1 MLTRARDDFL
11 TGEQRMIRDTARDFA
26 QAELAPHAGAWEDDG
41 WIPDAVVAKMGEL
54 GLLGMTVPPEWGG
67 TGADYLS
74 YILAVEEVAAGCA
87 ATAVLMSVHNGLGC
101 GLVLAWGSEAQ
112 KQAWMPKLVTGEAI
126 ACFCL
131 TEPQAGSEANN
142 LKTRATEAGGGWSLE
157 GTKQFISNAKRAK
170 LAVVFAVTDP
180 AAGKK
185 GLSAFLVP
193 TDTPGFAVQRPEK
206 KLGIKALDT
215 CAIAISGC
223 RVGAEALLGP
233 RGKGLAIAVSNLE
246 GGRIGIAA
254 QAVGIARAALEA
266 AVAYAKERTQFG
278 KKIAEHQ
285 SIANMLADMHTRVN
299 AARLMVHHAAR
310 LRDAGVPCLSEAS
323 QAKLFASETAEWVCS
338 RAIQVH
344 GGYGYVRDYPVERHY
359 RDARVTQIYEG
370 TSEIQRILV
379 ARSLVE

>member
-11 TGEQRMIRDTARDFA
+11 TDEQRMIRDTARDFA
-26 QAELAPHAGAWEDDG
+26 QAELAPNAGAWEDQG
-41 WIPDAVVAKMGEL
+41 WIPDEVVARMGGL
-54 GLLGMTVPPEWGG
+54 GLLGMTVSPDWGG

-74 YILAVEEVAAGCA
+74 YVLAVEEVAAGCA
-87 ATAVLMSVHNGLGC
+87 ATATMMSVQNGLGC
-101 GLVLAWGSEAQ
+101 GLVEAWGSEAQ
-112 KQAWMPKLVTGEAI
+112 KKAWLPELASGRAI
-126 ACFCL
+126 VCFCL

-142 LKTRATEAGGGWSLE
+142 LKTRATEAGGGWVLE

-180 AAGKK
+180 SAGKK

-193 TDTPGFAVQRPEK
+193 TGTPGFEVQKPER

-215 CAIAISGC
+215 CAIALANCQVPSD
-223 RVGAEALLGP
+223 ALLGP
-233 RGKGLAIAVSNLE
+233 RGKGLAIALSNLE

-254 QAVGIARAALEA
+254 QALGIARAALEA

-278 KKIAEHQ
+278 RKIAEHQ
-285 SIANMLADMHTRVN
+285 SVANMLADMHTRLN
-299 AARLMVHHAAR
+299 AARLMVHHAAK
-310 LRDAGVPCLSEAS
+310 LRAAGIPCLSEAS
-323 QAKLFASETAEWVCS
+323 QAKLLASETAEWVCS

-344 GGYGYVRDYPVERHY
+344 GGYGYIKDYAVERHY

-370 TSEIQRILV
+370 TSEIQRMLI
-379 ARSLVE
+379 ARSLTE